1 MIKNILV
8 AVDGSENS
16 MRALDFAL
24 ELAEKFVAALTILN
38 VSQTPAVGSV
48 SMDPTAAL
56 TETMIDFSRDFE
68 KLHISILNEAVSY
81 AKQAKPNLKVSS
93 KLKDGDPAK
102 EIVSTAGEGGFDVVV
117 VGHRGVGRVRE
128 MFLGSVSEKVAH
140 SALCP
145 VIIVR

>member
-16 MRALDFAL
+16 TRALDFAL
-24 ELAEKFVAALTILN
+24 ELAEKFSAALMILN
-38 VSQTPAVGSV
+38 VSQSPVVGAVPIE
-48 SMDPTAAL
+48 PTAAT
-56 TETMIDFSRDFE
+56 TEIMIDFSKDFE
-68 KLHISILNEAVSY
+68 KFHSSILNNAVSY
-81 AKQAKPNLKVSS
+81 SKKAKPNVEVFSQ
-93 KLKDGDPAK
+93 LKDGDPAV
-102 EIVSTAGEGGFDVVV
+102 EIVSTAKEGGFDVVV

>member
-16 MRALDFAL
+16 TRALDFAL
-24 ELAEKFVAALTILN
+24 ELAEKFSAALMILN
-38 VSQTPAVGSV
+38 VSQSPVVGAVPIE
-48 SMDPTAAL
+48 PTAAT
-56 TETMIDFSRDFE
+56 TEIMIDFSKDFE
-68 KLHISILNEAVSY
+68 KFHSSILNNAVSY
-81 AKQAKPNLKVSS
+81 SKKAKPNVEVFYQ
-93 KLKDGDPAK
+93 LKDGDPAV
-102 EIVSTAGEGGFDVVV
+102 EIVSTAKEGGFDVVV